1 MQFELELELELKL
14 KLCRTQSVRV
24 DHYLC
29 RISYLFAIADPETA
43 HSRGGREA
51 AGDSLGLRLR
61 LRLRLSVVGVA
72 ELATWWHNVN
82 VGALNRQMSK

>member
-1 MQFELELELELKL
+1 MQFELELELKL
-14 KLCRTQSVRV
+14 KLCRVLPLRV

-43 HSRGGREA
+43 HSRGSREA
-51 AGDSLGLRLR
+51 AGDSLGLGLR
-61 LRLRLSVVGVA
+61 LWLRLGLSVVGVA

>member
-1 MQFELELELELKL
+1 MQFELELELELEL
-14 KLCRTQSVRV
+14 KLCRTQPVRV

-51 AGDSLGLRLR
+51 AGDRLGLWLRLR
-61 LRLRLSVVGVA
+61 LGLSVVGVA

>member
-14 KLCRTQSVRV
+14 CRVLPVRV

-51 AGDSLGLRLR
+51 AGDRLGLRLG
-61 LRLRLSVVGVA
+61 LSVVGVA

>member
-1 MQFELELELELKL
+1 MQFELELELELE
-14 KLCRTQSVRV
+14 LCRVLPVRV

-51 AGDSLGLRLR
+51 AGDRLGLWLRLR
-61 LRLRLSVVGVA
+61 LRLGLSVVGVA

-82 VGALNRQMSK
+82 VGTLNRQMSK

>member
-1 MQFELELELELKL
+1 MQFELELELELEL
-14 KLCRTQSVRV
+14 KLCRVLPVRV

-51 AGDSLGLRLR
+51 AGDRLG
-61 LRLRLSVVGVA
+61 LRLSVVGVA